1 MQKFHINIAFSAPP
15 PWNSGGRSTSDINVS
30 YANIQDYL
38 SLATT
43 KITKKSQTIAKKHC
57 IINVLLF

>member
-1 MQKFHINIAFSAPP
+1 MQKFHIKIAFSAPP

-30 YANIQDYL
+30 CANIQDYL
-38 SLATT
+38 SLAT
-43 KITKKSQTIAKKHC
+43 KITKKSQTIAKNHC